1 MYIDKYWGNYIGGS
15 VTKMVILYLPVMT
28 IQKEPWSRHLL
39 ELEKSMI
46 VEVEKVILICIP
58 TGRKRKSENSYDRKI
73 AQTV

>member
-1 MYIDKYWGNYIGGS
+1 
-15 VTKMVILYLPVMT
+15 MT

-58 TGRKRKSENSYDRKI
+58 TGKKRKSENSYDRKI

>member
-1 MYIDKYWGNYIGGS
+1 M
-15 VTKMVILYLPVMT
+15 TKMVILYLPVMT

-58 TGRKRKSENSYDRKI
+58 TGRKRKNENSYDRKI